1 MIGSLRGTLR
11 QKAPPFLVLD
21 VGGVGY
27 ELEAPMNTFYDL
39 PGEEQEVFLFTHML
53 VREDAQL
60 LFGFSDRAQRELF
73 RSLLKVSG
81 VGPRVGLA
89 ILSTLT
95 AGQFIQCVRHQD
107 AATLTTVPGIGKK
120 TAERML
126 LELRDRIK
134 DLADDGGAALEGG
147 LTPVV
152 TPPNPVDD
160 AIGALVAL
168 GYRAAD
174 AARAV
179 GSVEEDAH
187 DREDLIRLSL
197 QVLSK
202 R

>member
-11 QKAPPFLVLD
+11 QKTPPFLVLD

-39 PGEEQEVFLFTHML
+39 PEEDQEVSLFTHLL

-95 AGQFIQCVRHQD
+95 SGQFVQCVRHQD
-107 AATLTTVPGIGKK
+107 TATLTTVPGIGKK

-134 DLADDGGAALEGG
+134 DMVGEGDPLSQGGRPHSDA
-147 LTPVV
+147 PH
-152 TPPNPVDD
+152 NPVDD
-160 AIGALVAL
+160 AVGALVAL

-179 GSVEEDAH
+179 DAVEADANG
-187 DREDLIRLSL
+187 REDLIRLSL
-197 QVLSK
+197 QLLSK